1 MAFIELGKRQ
11 HCDLITSSVASKKAR
26 TQPTSQ
32 GVPIYVYVKS
42 LCSQQNLG
50 HWNQKDQG
58 LSPTSAFSGS
68 VTLGKLSTS
77 LSSFPIWKMGV
88 YSTSLDW
95 LPTVYQILL
104 CWLPVIKWKTQQT
117 QVTLG
122 LAGRQTI
129 ITQMMITCDHNTDGS
144 PQGDRMEGVGWGR
157 GRGGG
162 GDAHLHRVS
171 GKASL
176 KR

>member
-26 TQPTSQ
+26 TQPPSQ

-42 LCSQQNLG
+42 LRSQQNLG

-58 LSPTSAFSGS
+58 LSPTSASSGS
-68 VTLGKLSTS
+68 VTLGKLSTPLS
-77 LSSFPIWKMGV
+77 LSFPIWKMGV

-104 CWLPVIKWKTQQT
+104 CWL
-117 QVTLG
+117 L
-122 LAGRQTI
+122 
-129 ITQMMITCDHNTDGS
+129 CDKMENPTDTGHS
-144 PQGDRMEGVGWGR
+144 WS
-157 GRGGG
+157 
-162 GDAHLHRVS
+162 S
-171 GKASL
+171 GEADSHHADDDNV
-176 KR
+176 